1 MAGHEV
7 RGADK
12 IWSLDRLVS
21 EAEVGAGV
29 AAGLLRV
36 IVEVGLAVLLRVA
49 SDDLDGVLVGADSA
63 VGSESVELALGRAW
77 LHDGNLALDGEGL
90 ECHVIDDADGEVV
103 LRLVE
108 LKVVV
113 NGDDLGRSGVL

>member
-21 EAEVGAGV
+21 EAEVRAGV

-36 IVEVGLAVLLRVA
+36 IVEVGLAIFLRVA
-49 SDDLDGVLVGADSA
+49 SDDLDGVLVGADGA
-63 VGSESVELALGRAW
+63 VGSESVELALCGAW